1 MLRYSEFRKKVNIQP
16 LYDDKNEQ
24 AYLTHYLQNIDGE
37 AVSYFE
43 EEATEYVK
51 KLDLVVK
58 QGKQG
63 KFNFKWDI
71 PFPTQDNHK
80 FNFIDLF
87 AGIGGIRLAYQNLG
101 GKCVYSSEYDKFA
114 KVTYEA
120 NFGEVP
126 FGDITKI
133 DEKSIPDHDIL
144 LAGFPCQPFS
154 IAGVSKKNAL
164 GRKHGF
170 LDETQGTLFFDIV
183 RIIEHKRPLAFM
195 LENVKNLLSHDKGNT
210 FKVIQRAINGLGYSF
225 NFRVLDS
232 KHFVPQHRERTIM
245 VGFRKEVYGVDVE
258 FVFPKMP
265 EPSSSI
271 REILQPNPL
280 PKYTLT
286 SHLWTYLQNYAEKH
300 KAKGNG
306 FGFGMTN
313 LDGISRTMS
322 ARYYKDGAEIL
333 IPQDGKPPRR
343 LTPRECAALQG
354 FPEQFIIPVS
364 DNQAYRQF
372 GNSVTVP
379 LIQFVGKSVVNKLLS
394 IYESDQSE
402 IAVGRPRMSKSLY

>member
-1 MLRYSEFRKKVNIQP
+1 MLKYSEFRKKLNIQP
-16 LYDDKNEQ
+16 LSDNDNNQ
-24 AYLTHYLQNIDGE
+24 AYLTHYLQNIDSE
-37 AVSYFE
+37 AASYFE
-43 EEATEYVK
+43 EEATEYFRK
-51 KLDLVVK
+51 FDIRFR
-58 QGKQG
+58 QGKQE
-63 KFNFKWDI
+63 KFNFNWDI
-71 PFPTQDNHK
+71 PFPTQDK
-80 FNFIDLF
+80 YRFKFIDLF
-87 AGIGGIRLAYQNLG
+87 AGIGGIRIAYQDLG

-114 KVTYEA
+114 KLTYEA

-183 RIIEHKRPLAFM
+183 RIIDHKRPRAFM
-195 LENVKNLLSHDKGNT
+195 LENVKNLVSHDNGNT
-210 FKVIQRAINGLGYSF
+210 FRVIQKAIKVLGYSF

-245 VGFRKEVYGVDVE
+245 VGFRKDLYGEDVQ
-258 FVFPKMP
+258 FAFPEMP
-265 EPSSSI
+265 EPSRSF
-271 REILQPNPL
+271 REILQPDPL

-286 SHLWTYLQNYAEKH
+286 SHLWSYLQNYAEKH

-306 FGFGMTN
+306 FGFGLTN
-313 LDGISRTMS
+313 LDGISRTLS

-333 IPQDGKPPRR
+333 IPQKGKPPRR
-343 LTPRECAALQG
+343 LTPKECASLQG
-354 FPEQFIIPVS
+354 FPEKFLIPVS

-379 LIQFVGKSVVNKLLS
+379 LIQFVGNSIVNKLLS
-394 IYESDQSE
+394 IYEPDESE
-402 IAVGRPRMSKSLY
+402 IASGRQRMSKSVH

>member
-1 MLRYSEFRKKVNIQP
+1 MLKYSEFRKKLNIQP
-16 LYDDKNEQ
+16 LSDVHNNQ
-24 AYLTHYLQNIDGE
+24 AYLTHYLQNIDSD
-37 AVSYFE
+37 AVSFFE
-43 EEATEYVK
+43 DEANEYLQT
-51 KLDLVVK
+51 LDIIIQ

-63 KFNFKWDI
+63 RLNFKWDI
-71 PFPTQDNHK
+71 PFPTQDDYK
-80 FNFIDLF
+80 FKFIDLF

-164 GRKHGF
+164 GRQHGF

-183 RIIEHKRPLAFM
+183 RIIDHKRPRAFM

-210 FKVIQRAINGLGYSF
+210 FRVIQKAIKGLGYSF

-245 VGFRKEVYGVDVE
+245 VGFLKDVYGDDVE
-258 FVFPKMP
+258 FIFPELPKP
-265 EPSSSI
+265 TRTI

-286 SHLWTYLQNYAEKH
+286 EHLWTYLQN
-300 KAKGNG
+300 
-306 FGFGMTN
+306 
-313 LDGISRTMS
+313 
-322 ARYYKDGAEIL
+322 
-333 IPQDGKPPRR
+333 
-343 LTPRECAALQG
+343 
-354 FPEQFIIPVS
+354 
-364 DNQAYRQF
+364 
-372 GNSVTVP
+372 
-379 LIQFVGKSVVNKLLS
+379 
-394 IYESDQSE
+394 
-402 IAVGRPRMSKSLY
+402 